1 MAHEQ
6 TFLANAMTL
15 KAFFT
20 ILMLLMPLLTFFKTL
35 DIINSVQRIVALIRA
50 LQLRVC
56 HRFLHTLDAT
66 FSMYWDANRKISILL

>member
-6 TFLANAMTL
+6 TFLANAMTF

-20 ILMLLMPLLTFFKTL
+20 ILMSLMPLLTFFKTL

-50 LQLRVC
+50 HALQLRVC
-56 HRFLHTLDAT
+56 HAYEGHAMPLFMPAQAG
-66 FSMYWDANRKISILL
+66 F